1 MQSFDVDIDFKNRN
15 EILALIDHTPA
26 ILVDR
31 TKHATG
37 IYATAI
43 PQNPITGY
51 ASLDYKKAEEL
62 GYFKF
67 DFLNQSVYKQVK
79 SPEHLE
85 KLLTKEVNWNK
96 LKDKNFVRGIVH
108 IGNYANLIHRM
119 PEPIDSIE
127 KLAMFI
133 NLLRPGK
140 KHLQGL
146 PWNIIE
152 KTIWDRDESDGFS
165 FKRSHSLAYSYLI
178 ILAMALKEE
187 QDDNH

>member
-85 KLLTKEVNWNK
+85 KLLTKEFVITYRNNVK
-96 LKDKNFVRGIVH
+96 LKYHERRFPNVCQ
-108 IGNYANLIHRM
+108 N
-119 PEPIDSIE
+119 
-127 KLAMFI
+127 
-133 NLLRPGK
+133 
-140 KHLQGL
+140 
-146 PWNIIE
+146 
-152 KTIWDRDESDGFS
+152 
-165 FKRSHSLAYSYLI
+165 
-178 ILAMALKEE
+178 
-187 QDDNH
+187 